1 MILLNLFL
9 FVFFEAMAILMISQS
24 LDEDT
29 ESMNKAKAVK
39 EIEVT
44 KETETETTSEAEV
57 EPVTEMTVQE
67 TQPSRPQYY
76 IEWLGKEISK
86 EEFEMLCRLT
96 FCEAGNQDLETQTM
110 VCLTVLNRLNN
121 PKTFAD
127 SIYGVVYQ
135 RLDGV
140 PMYSVIEWS
149 DFETKEWTEQV
160 EMAVKNA
167 MACNNHPSDMYYFR
181 TEHYHTF
188 GQPYMVSGALWFSTQ
203 H

>member
-1 MILLNLFL
+1 MVGSVIVFIAVQMLLIIIL
-9 FVFFEAMAILMISQS
+9 SKQ
-24 LDEDT
+24 LDAETRQQT
-29 ESMNKAKAVK
+29 EM
-39 EIEVT
+39 
-44 KETETETTSEAEV
+44 ETTTMEQQIETETTKAIPQVKEKVGLIVCAI
-57 EPVTEMTVQE
+57 
-67 TQPSRPQYY
+67 QPPKPQYY

-110 VCLTVLNRLNN
+110 VCLTVLNRLSN
-121 PKTFAD
+121 PNTYAD
-127 SIYGVVYQ
+127 SIYGVIYQ

-149 DFETKEWTEQV
+149 NFETCGWTDQV
-160 EMAVKNA
+160 EQAVRNA